1 MPKIPI
7 LLVPLGQDL
16 YLKYLLKYIVKVDK
30 QACFNS
36 DRGIAKSFKI
46 KWVQPRASL
55 NHWQI
60 LKDVRSRVWS

>member
-1 MPKIPI
+1 MPKIPT
-7 LLVPLGQDL
+7 LLVPLGRDL
-16 YLKYLLKYIVKVDK
+16 YLKYLLKYTVKVNK

-36 DRGIAKSFKI
+36 DKGIAKSFKI

-60 LKDVRSRVWS
+60 LKDVRS